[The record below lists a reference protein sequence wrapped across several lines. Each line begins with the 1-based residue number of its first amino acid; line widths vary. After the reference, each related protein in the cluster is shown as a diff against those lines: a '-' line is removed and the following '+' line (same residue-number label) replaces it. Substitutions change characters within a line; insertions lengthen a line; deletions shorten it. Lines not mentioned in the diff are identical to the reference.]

1 MKDVYI
7 CIMFILY
14 TTPFQQGEGARAV
27 PLAGHVGFD
36 SMPDQLV
43 NKSVNH
49 GFCFNI
55 LCVGESLR
63 KNPHPH
69 HSVIVHFRHKGSQKL
84 MVRDPFQIVQHYDFQ
99 GDTYVTDL
107 VIS

>member
-1 MKDVYI
+1 M
-7 CIMFILY
+7 
-14 TTPFQQGEGARAV
+14 EGARAV

-55 LCVGESLR
+55 LCVGECVIC
-63 KNPHPH
+63 NV
-69 HSVIVHFRHKGSQKL
+69 SVLALFL
-84 MVRDPFQIVQHYDFQ
+84 
-99 GDTYVTDL
+99 L
-107 VIS
+107 

>member
-1 MKDVYI
+1 M
-7 CIMFILY
+7 
-14 TTPFQQGEGARAV
+14 EGARAV

-55 LCVGESLR
+55 LCVGECIIC
-63 KNPHPH
+63 NFPH
-69 HSVIVHFRHKGSQKL
+69 SGFIFIVEDLIFFR
-84 MVRDPFQIVQHYDFQ
+84 
-99 GDTYVTDL
+99 
-107 VIS
+107 

>member
-1 MKDVYI
+1 MFVSF
-7 CIMFILY
+7 FIL
-14 TTPFQQGEGARAV
+14 QGQGARAV

-55 LCVGESLR
+55 LCVGEC
-63 KNPHPH
+63 
-69 HSVIVHFRHKGSQKL
+69 VICDIGFFL
-84 MVRDPFQIVQHYDFQ
+84 
-99 GDTYVTDL
+99 L
-107 VIS
+107 

>member
-1 MKDVYI
+1 M
-7 CIMFILY
+7 
-14 TTPFQQGEGARAV
+14 EGARAV

-55 LCVGESLR
+55 LCVGECVICNFSIPFHSGFMSIVENHFFRLEMERQLQKFVDFEVKEEWLMFQKPEHPVVCLRFAAFHSLA
-63 KNPHPH
+63 
-69 HSVIVHFRHKGSQKL
+69 S
-84 MVRDPFQIVQHYDFQ
+84 M
-99 GDTYVTDL
+99 T
-107 VIS
+107 